1 MSKTENQSMWSRN
14 QGYFLSL
21 IQLLCPRNLC
31 SANTLRNL
39 SFKKNLPCNTCSLL
53 LQCGALNVFI
63 VITAQFL
70 NVILIREIDR
80 QNSRVPC
87 PAIVVSGKL
96 SEGQI
101 QKIRLSKVVRMKQ
114 DAVFMKNLAVAQEI
128 VHLIVARRT
137 FVTMAQAAF
146 PTKHS
151 C

>member
-1 MSKTENQSMWSRN
+1 M
-14 QGYFLSL
+14 
-21 IQLLCPRNLC
+21 
-31 SANTLRNL
+31 
-39 SFKKNLPCNTCSLL
+39 
-53 LQCGALNVFI
+53 QCGPLNVFI

-70 NVILIREIDR
+70 SVILRKEIDR

-96 SEGQI
+96 SERQI
-101 QKIRLSKVVRMKQ
+101 LKIRLSKAVRMKQ
-114 DAVFMKNLAVAQEI
+114 DAIFMKNLAVAQEI

-137 FVTMAQAAF
+137 FVTMTQPTF

>member
-1 MSKTENQSMWSRN
+1 M
-14 QGYFLSL
+14 
-21 IQLLCPRNLC
+21 
-31 SANTLRNL
+31 
-39 SFKKNLPCNTCSLL
+39 
-53 LQCGALNVFI
+53 QCGPLNVFI

-70 NVILIREIDR
+70 SVILRKEIDR

-96 SEGQI
+96 SQRQI
-101 QKIRLSKVVRMKQ
+101 LKMRLSKAVRMKQ
-114 DAVFMKNLAVAQEI
+114 DAIFKKNLAVAQET

-137 FVTMAQAAF
+137 FVTMTQPTF